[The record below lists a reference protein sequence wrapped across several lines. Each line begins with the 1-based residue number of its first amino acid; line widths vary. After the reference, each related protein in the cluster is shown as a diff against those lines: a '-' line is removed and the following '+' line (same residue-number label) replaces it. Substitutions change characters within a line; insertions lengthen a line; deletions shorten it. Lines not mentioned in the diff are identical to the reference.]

1 MHVIWCN
8 NTFYSCFRKGY
19 NCKVFQKSYWIL
31 GAQNWLQSHATVI
44 NQEVIMIF
52 ITEFDP
58 SQLKNAQDQA
68 KYETQTSLPRIISF
82 KVFTFSLS

>member
-1 MHVIWCN
+1 
-8 NTFYSCFRKGY
+8 
-19 NCKVFQKSYWIL
+19 
-31 GAQNWLQSHATVI
+31 
-44 NQEVIMIF
+44 MIF

-82 KVFTFSLS
+82 KVFTFGLS